1 MSLCNRSILHR
12 VNRSSFQRNVL
23 IVLVY
28 DLLQQSKSVWKS
40 LYGIQ
45 YYRMFM
51 IRRGTA
57 PSFTPHLSSALIACA
72 LTAAILWGGRLL
84 AVYLEERTIHSTAP
98 RDFFIKNQGL
108 AFERAAARAPDILL
122 LYGSSEL
129 IDPIPDRASDFF
141 RREPTGFEVCPIGKA
156 GTTSL
161 IVLQKLGALGSA
173 LHGRKVA
180 ISLSPSSFLT
190 PALRP
195 DFYAGNFSLP
205 AASGTL
211 FGNALDLN
219 LKAKIAKR
227 MLQFPDTLG
236 KDGLLRLAANR
247 LASGRPL
254 DRVVL
259 MTMWPL
265 GKLQNVLLDLQDHF
279 EALFYIIGGGK
290 PVPDWLRPLS
300 SHRVHLHKRSAG
312 NGREAM
318 TAGSVDTIHPAKDAK
333 FRTRVATASEWTDLE
348 LLFRTLIELRAQP
361 LILSM
366 PIDAYIAPGV
376 SRRAHEAYYD
386 RMRELTRRYHF
397 PLVEFED
404 HDPDPT
410 FLIARREHPTPKG
423 WMYYNRA
430 LDNFFH
436 KTK

>member
-1 MSLCNRSILHR
+1 
-12 VNRSSFQRNVL
+12 
-23 IVLVY
+23 
-28 DLLQQSKSVWKS
+28 
-40 LYGIQ
+40 
-45 YYRMFM
+45 MFM
-51 IRRGTA
+51 IRRVTA
-57 PSFTPHLSSALIACA
+57 PSFAPHLSSALIACA
-72 LTAAILWGGRLL
+72 LTAAILCGGRLL
-84 AVYLEERTIHSTAP
+84 AMHLEKRTIHSTAP

-108 AFERAAARAPDILL
+108 AFERTASRASDILL

-129 IDPIPDRASDFF
+129 IDPIPNRASDFF
-141 RREPTGFEVCPIGKA
+141 SREPTGFEVCPVGKA

-161 IVLQKLGALGSA
+161 IILQKLGALGSA

-190 PALRP
+190 PAVRP
-195 DFYAGNFSLP
+195 EFYAGNFSLA

-219 LKAKIAKR
+219 LKAQIAKR

-236 KDGLLRLAANR
+236 RDGLLQLAASC

-254 DRVVL
+254 DHVVL
-259 MTMWPL
+259 TAMWPL
-265 GKLQNVLLDLQDHF
+265 GKLQNIILDLQDHF
-279 EALFYIIGGGK
+279 EALVYILSGGK
-290 PVPDWLRPLS
+290 PAPNWLRPLS
-300 SHRVHLHKRSAG
+300 SHKVHLHKASAG
-312 NGREAM
+312 DGRDKLTTESLDA
-318 TAGSVDTIHPAKDAK
+318 IYPAKDVA
-333 FRTRVATASEWTDLE
+333 FRARVTTASEWTDLD
-348 LLFRTLIELRAQP
+348 LLFRTLTELRARP

-366 PIDAYIAPGV
+366 PIDTYVARGV
-376 SRRAHEAYYD
+376 SRSAHEVYYD
-386 RMRELTRRYHF
+386 RMRELTGRYHF

-436 KTK
+436 KAK

>member
-1 MSLCNRSILHR
+1 
-12 VNRSSFQRNVL
+12 
-23 IVLVY
+23 
-28 DLLQQSKSVWKS
+28 
-40 LYGIQ
+40 
-45 YYRMFM
+45 MFM
-51 IRRGTA
+51 TRRATA
-57 PSFTPHLSSALIACA
+57 RAFTPHLSGALVACA
-72 LTAAILWGGRLL
+72 LTATILCGGRVL
-84 AVYLEERTIHSTAP
+84 AIYLEERTIHSTAP

-141 RREPTGFEVCPIGKA
+141 SREPTGFEVCPVGKG
-156 GTTSL
+156 GTFSL
-161 IVLQKLGALGSA
+161 TILQKIGALGSE
-173 LHGRKVA
+173 LRGRKVA

-190 PALRP
+190 PAVRP

-219 LKAKIAKR
+219 LKAEIAKR

-236 KDGLLRLAANR
+236 KNGLLRLAASC

-259 MTMWPL
+259 MAMWPL
-265 GKLQNVLLDLQDHF
+265 GKLQNIILDLQDHF
-279 EALFYIIGGGK
+279 EALIYILGGGK
-290 PVPDWLRPLS
+290 PVPNWLRPLS
-300 SHRVHLHKRSAG
+300 SHRVHLHKGSAG
-312 NGREAM
+312 DGREAM
-318 TAGSVDTIHPAKDAK
+318 TTGSLDTIHPAKDAA
-333 FRTRVATASEWTDLE
+333 FRARVATASEWTDLE
-348 LLFRTLIELRAQP
+348 LLFRTLSALRARP

-366 PIDAYIAPGV
+366 PIDVYLAPGV
-376 SRRAHEAYYD
+376 SRSAHKAYYD
-386 RMRELTRRYHF
+386 RMRQLARRYHF

-404 HDPDPT
+404 HDADPT

>member
-1 MSLCNRSILHR
+1 
-12 VNRSSFQRNVL
+12 
-23 IVLVY
+23 
-28 DLLQQSKSVWKS
+28 
-40 LYGIQ
+40 
-45 YYRMFM
+45 MFM
-51 IRRGTA
+51 IRRATVRSSA
-57 PSFTPHLSSALIACA
+57 PHLYSALIACT
-72 LTAAILWGGRLL
+72 LTAVVLCGGRLL
-84 AVYLEERTIHSTAP
+84 STYLEERTIHSTAP

-129 IDPIPDRASDFF
+129 IDPIPNRASDFF
-141 RREPTGFEVCPIGKA
+141 RKEPTGFEVCPVGKA

-161 IVLQKLGALGSA
+161 IVLQKLSALGSA

-190 PALRP
+190 PAVRS
-195 DFYAGNFSLP
+195 DFYAGNFSLS

-219 LKAKIAKR
+219 LKTEIAKR

-236 KDGLLRLAANR
+236 EEGLLRLAAR
-247 LASGRPL
+247 CLVSGRPF

-259 MTMWPL
+259 TAMWPL
-265 GKLQNVLLDLQDHF
+265 GKLQDMILDLQDHF
-279 EALFYIIGGGK
+279 EALVYILDRGK
-290 PVPDWLRPLS
+290 PVPNWLRPLS
-300 SHRVHLHKRSAG
+300 WHRAHLHKGTAG
-312 NGREAM
+312 DSREAM
-318 TAGSVDTIHPAKDAK
+318 TIESLNTIHPAKDAA
-333 FRTRVATASEWTDLE
+333 FRARVATADEWIDLE
-348 LLFRTLIELRAQP
+348 LLFRTLTELGARP

-366 PIDAYIAPGV
+366 PIDDYVAPGV
-376 SRRAHEAYYD
+376 SRSAHEVYYD
-386 RMRELTRRYHF
+386 RMRELARRYHF

-404 HDPDPT
+404 HDADPT